1 MAITPVD
8 RKRFEEMGEAYLRL
22 IMTTSGGFDSP
33 SGDPAREWLAER
45 AEAARERTEAL
56 QAEQTRFNKS
66 TVRAAWIAAYAS
78 IGAIVVGVIGIIVAI
93 LLWMYPR

>member
-33 SGDPAREWLAER
+33 SGDAAREWLAER
-45 AEAARERTEAL
+45 EEAARERTEAL
-56 QAEQTRFNKS
+56 QAEQTRLAQS
-66 TVRAAWIAAYAS
+66 TLRAAWIAIYAAL
-78 IGAIVVGVIGIIVAI
+78 GAIAVTI
-93 LLWMYPR
+93 LAWIFPLH